1 MSLPPRRRV
10 VAATARKPQVALRA
24 VRVVRDEDTNV
35 DVSYMREEGFKERLA
50 SYKRGQLHFYEMWI
64 EADVAVEEGVQ
75 ALVRSTGVAGIESDT
90 TEEELDDLITEDW
103 RTLRA
108 ALKTMG
114 VPTEQLPLEVDR
126 AWIEWRM

>member
-1 MSLPPRRRV
+1 MAKKHRSYEPSRGRASV
-10 VAATARKPQVALRA
+10 ELRA
-24 VRVVRDEDTNV
+24 VRVVRDQDTNV

-75 ALVRSTGVAGIESDT
+75 ALVRSTGVGGIESDT
-90 TEEELDDLITEDW
+90 TEEELDELITEDW
-103 RTLRA
+103 RGLRA

-114 VPTEQLPLEVDR
+114 VPTEQLPLEVSR
-126 AWIEWRM
+126 EWIE

>member
-1 MSLPPRRRV
+1 MAKKHRSYESSRGRASV
-10 VAATARKPQVALRA
+10 ELRA
-24 VRVVRDEDTNV
+24 VRVVRDEDTET
-35 DVSYMREEGFKERLA
+35 DASYLEQEGFKSRLA
-50 SYKRGQLHFYEMWI
+50 SYRRGQLHFYEMWI

-75 ALVRSTGVAGIESDT
+75 ALVRSTGVGGIESDT
-90 TEEELDDLITEDW
+90 TEEELDELITEDW

-126 AWIEWRM
+126 AWIEWRT